1 MLCKELCC
9 AAASGYPT
17 CIYDGKHSLLELDER
32 FLTCGAAA
40 ATTLLLGVSVGT
52 VALSVSGSKV
62 SCV

>member
-1 MLCKELCC
+1 VQQLL
-9 AAASGYPT
+9 AT
-17 CIYDGKHSLLELDER
+17 LVYDGKHSLVELVR

-62 SCV
+62 RCV